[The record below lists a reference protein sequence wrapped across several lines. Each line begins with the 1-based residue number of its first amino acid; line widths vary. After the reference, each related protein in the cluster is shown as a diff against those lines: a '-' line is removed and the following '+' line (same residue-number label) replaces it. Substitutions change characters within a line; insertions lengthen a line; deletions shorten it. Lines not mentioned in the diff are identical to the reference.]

1 MQDLLP
7 LSREAGSNKF
17 SLDCSLL
24 VSMFLGQLLFAV
36 FCICTSLSFL
46 GPLQQTQVCLFTTG
60 VCSQEHTSTSFW
72 WTASGVSLTT
82 ALWSLMNRVIFLT
95 RYSAQTLAAVVVS
108 RPKDALHIFIY

>member
-7 LSREAGSNKF
+7 LSREAGSNTF

-24 VSMFLGQLLFAV
+24 VSLFLPSCLLCSAYVPALAF
-36 FCICTSLSFL
+36 F
-46 GPLQQTQVCLFTTG
+46 GPLQQTQACLFTTG